1 MLKFSIEPQPD
12 GTFAVGYKVPG
23 CTMFRPSAICT
34 TKTQA
39 DEAVRHMNDE
49 REAFDAKI
57 KADQVA
63 RGLRIFKHLGK

>member
-23 CTMFRPSAICT
+23 CTMFRPSTICT
-34 TKTQA
+34 TKGQA
-39 DEAVRHMNDE
+39 NEAIRCLNDE
-49 REAFDAKI
+49 RQAFEGKI

-63 RGLRIFKHLGK
+63 RGLRIFKLAGV